1 MGKWHV
7 GCAWP
12 EMTPTYRGFDHFVGF
27 VCSGAMSF
35 TEKTN
40 DGYLDLW
47 NGTEVISDDRL
58 SEDIR
63 SSWIY
68 DAGAE
73 DFIRSHGQKQG
84 NQPFFLYYAQQDPHS
99 PVSDSLAAWQP
110 HPPHTHTAPCT
121 AHTAPHT
128 PKRRGALP
136 GAPSRVLL
144 MVVIGFSSACPHARG
159 LLGCYADRHATGCNR
174 DSDVTT
180 SSSRRRTISWSP
192 PLASTLRTRTVRST
206 AG

>member
-1 MGKWHV
+1 
-7 GCAWP
+7 
-12 EMTPTYRGFDHFVGF
+12 
-27 VCSGAMSF
+27 MSF

-121 AHTAPHT
+121 HRTVHRAHRTAHTEAPWCST
-128 PKRRGALP
+128 KGTLEGTADGGDR
-136 GAPSRVLL
+136 LL
-144 MVVIGFSSACPHARG
+144 VSV
-159 LLGCYADRHATGCNR
+159 
-174 DSDVTT
+174 
-180 SSSRRRTISWSP
+180 SSREG
-192 PLASTLRTRTVRST
+192 A
-206 AG
+206 AGVLC